1 MFILIEGK
9 FLKSKNFKQLTY
21 FLFSIFITVSNRLE
35 VDPFI
40 TDKLHFK
47 KRKGEEGCCLLI

>member
-9 FLKSKNFKQLTY
+9 FLKSKIFKKLTNF
-21 FLFSIFITVSNRLE
+21 FSIFITVSNRLE